1 MITERMQ
8 IQLRAEG
15 RAGLPVKVKAGELN
29 EPWATCWRVLESS
42 NGTTNQALLEALKD
56 EPERER
62 IGGAILSARPGY
74 SPHFP
79 SLRDI
84 AEDLPP
90 IEWLWPGWIPRGM
103 LTIFG
108 GAPGSGKSFTVLDW
122 SGGRW
127 LTSPRGHIE
136 IN

>member
-8 IQLRAEG
+8 IQLRAD
-15 RAGLPVKVKAGELN
+15 RLAGLPVKVKAGELN
-29 EPWATCWRVLESS
+29 EPGGPCWRVVESS
-42 NGTTNQALLEALKD
+42 TGTTNQALLEALKD

-62 IGGAILSARPGY
+62 IVGAILSARPGY

-108 GAPGSGKSFTVLDW
+108 AAQGSGKSKMV
-122 SGGRW
+122 SI
-127 LTSPRGHIE
+127 PRGIQPG
-136 IN
+136 